1 MSPAEATTAIQLSPS
16 QKAAALVV
24 AIGAK
29 EASRLL
35 SYLDE
40 AEIELLAAEIAN
52 LPQLPGSV
60 LEEVLA
66 DLHAEAVARGA
77 VLKGGVEFARELL
90 TEWKGSRGEE
100 IVERI
105 VSASMAIPFRFLVD
119 VDPQELVRF
128 LQGEHPQT
136 VAVVLSYLPA
146 AKAAAVLSGLDP
158 SLRGDVAVRIATMD
172 RIAPEVIRRVEE
184 SLKLRLG
191 SLASATE
198 LMHRGGVKELANILN
213 NSDRATERA
222 ILSSLE
228 SYAPE
233 LADEVR
239 SLMFLFEDIVG
250 LRDRDIQEVL
260 RNVEPTTLALALKGV
275 PGEVRDAVFRN
286 LSERARQTLLEEIEV
301 LGAVRIREVEEAQSK
316 IVALIRRL
324 DEEGK
329 IIMRR
334 ESEGGIVE

>member
-1 MSPAEATTAIQLSPS
+1 MSPAEPKTAIQLSPS

-90 TEWKGSRGEE
+90 IEWKGSRGEE

-119 VDPQELVRF
+119 VDPQELVQF

-146 AKAAAVLSGLDP
+146 TKAAAVLAGLDP
-158 SLRGDVAVRIATMD
+158 SLRGEVAVRIATMD

-191 SLASATE
+191 SLSSATE
-198 LMHRGGVKELANILN
+198 VLHRGGVKELANILN

-228 SYAPE
+228 SHAPE

-286 LSERARQTLLEEIEV
+286 LSERARQTLLEEMEA

-316 IVALIRRL
+316 IVALIRKL